1 MNIFWATIIL
11 TAGIALF
18 VAIPFLFKNIKNYSS
33 YLFLLGTGAMLSI
46 CLFDLIP
53 DVIELGGYSS
63 LYIIVCVGIIYSVV
77 HFFHIRHHGD
87 QGHVHTQAVSLFFS
101 SLIAHNFA
109 SGMLLAI
116 SYEVSQKIAQTVFMA
131 LVAHKGYEALM
142 LSSMFVDQKEKNLKN
157 IMLIL
162 IYIVAFP
169 AGVILTYLSRANFNE
184 QLAVIISSIAIGT
197 LLGCLIFDF
206 LVPSFKQL
214 KVKRLQVL
222 WLFAGFFLT
231 QILDFYNS

>member
-1 MNIFWATIIL
+1 
-11 TAGIALF
+11 
-18 VAIPFLFKNIKNYSS
+18 
-33 YLFLLGTGAMLSI
+33 
-46 CLFDLIP
+46 
-53 DVIELGGYSS
+53 
-63 LYIIVCVGIIYSVV
+63 
-77 HFFHIRHHGD
+77 
-87 QGHVHTQAVSLFFS
+87 
-101 SLIAHNFA
+101 
-109 SGMLLAI
+109 
-116 SYEVSQKIAQTVFMA
+116 
-131 LVAHKGYEALM
+131 
-142 LSSMFVDQKEKNLKN
+142 MFVDQKEKNLKN